1 MKRFLCVSLLSLVG
15 LAAFAEPAN
24 GPGHIRRPPP
34 ADPLDS
40 SGRALNFL
48 LDAPQTASGKEL
60 KLWAT
65 YYHMPTIEAS
75 QTKASGTP
83 LLGKDGKAI
92 SAGLSVRD
100 WCDAAMQG
108 SIRISNPGGDPTG
121 YMFVDA
127 DGPEQLNCDSHFGD
141 LSEGIKAA
149 TRHARFV
156 AFHHPKACDVRA
168 IPLMAFRT
176 IAVDPD
182 RIPMGTVLYVPSLRG
197 QGFWMDGQL
206 FVHDG
211 YVVASDRGGA
221 IKDNHID
228 MFVSD
233 AASAPFPE
241 VVSSSAR
248 DTFKA
253 FIVPANDPAAIAL
266 KQSQDEVCRD
276 VPGPGRSRHRTPPA
290 PKRI

>member
-1 MKRFLCVSLLSLVG
+1 MKRFLLVSLLSLAG
-15 LAAFAEPAN
+15 LAAFASPAF

-34 ADPLDS
+34 PNPLGS
-40 SGRALNFL
+40 SGLALNFL
-48 LDAPQTASGKEL
+48 LDAPKAEAGKEM

-75 QTKASGTP
+75 DAKASGAP
-83 LLGKDGKAI
+83 LLGKNGKPI
-92 SAGLSVRD
+92 SPALSVHD

-108 SIRISNPGGDPTG
+108 SIRIANPGGDQTG

-127 DGPEQLNCDSHFGD
+127 DGPEQLNCDSHFGE
-141 LSEGIKAA
+141 LSEGVKAA

-156 AFHHPKACDVRA
+156 AFHHPRACDVRA

-182 RIPMGTVLYVPSLRG
+182 HIPMGTVLYVPSLRG
-197 QGFWMDGQL
+197 QGFWMEGQL
-206 FVHDG
+206 YTHDG

-221 IKDNHID
+221 IRDNHID

-253 FIVPANDPAAIAL
+253 FVVPPNDPAVLAL
-266 KQSQDEVCRD
+266 KQSQEEICRD
-276 VPGPGRSRHRTPPA
+276 VSGPGRSQHHAPPQ

>member
-1 MKRFLCVSLLSLVG
+1 MKRFLCVSLVSLVG
-15 LAAFAEPAN
+15 LAAFASPAY

-34 ADPLDS
+34 PNPLDS
-40 SGRALNFL
+40 SGLALNFL
-48 LDAPQTASGKEL
+48 LDAPKAAPAREM

-75 QTKASGTP
+75 DTGASGTP
-83 LLGKDGKAI
+83 LLGKNGKAI
-92 SAGLSVRD
+92 SPALSVHD

-108 SIRISNPGGDPTG
+108 SIRISNPGGEPTG

-127 DGPEQLNCDSHFGD
+127 DGPEQLNCDSRFGD
-141 LSEGIKAA
+141 LSDGIKAA

-206 FVHDG
+206 YAHDG

-221 IKDNHID
+221 IRDNHID

-241 VVSSSAR
+241 VVSSSPR
-248 DTFKA
+248 DTFRA
-253 FIVPANDPAAIAL
+253 FVVPPNDPAAVAL
-266 KQSQDEVCRD
+266 KQSQEETCRD
-276 VPGPGRSRHRTPPA
+276 VPGPGRSRHHAPPR

>member
-1 MKRFLCVSLLSLVG
+1 MKRFLLVSLLSLAG
-15 LAAFAEPAN
+15 LAAFASPAF

-34 ADPLDS
+34 PNPLGS
-40 SGRALNFL
+40 SGLALNFL
-48 LDAPQTASGKEL
+48 LDAPKAEAGKEM

-75 QTKASGTP
+75 DTKTSGTP
-83 LLGKDGKAI
+83 LLGKNGKPI
-92 SAGLSVRD
+92 SPALSVHD

-108 SIRISNPGGDPTG
+108 SIRIANPGGDPTG

-127 DGPEQLNCDSHFGD
+127 DGPEQLNCDSHFGE

-156 AFHHPKACDVRA
+156 AFHHPRACDVRA

-197 QGFWMDGQL
+197 RGFWMEGQL
-206 FVHDG
+206 YAHDG

-221 IKDNHID
+221 ICDNHID

-233 AASAPFPE
+233 ASAPFPE

-253 FIVPANDPAAIAL
+253 FFVPPNDPAVLAL
-266 KQSQDEVCRD
+266 KQSQEEICRD
-276 VPGPGRSRHRTPPA
+276 VSGPGRSQHHAPPQ

>member
-1 MKRFLCVSLLSLVG
+1 M
-15 LAAFAEPAN
+15 
-24 GPGHIRRPPP
+24 
-34 ADPLDS
+34 
-40 SGRALNFL
+40 
-48 LDAPQTASGKEL
+48 

-65 YYHMPTIEAS
+65 YYHMPTIDV
-75 QTKASGTP
+75 TDIKATGTP
-83 LLGKDGKAI
+83 LLGKNGKPI
-92 SAGLSVRD
+92 SPALSTRD

-127 DGPEQLNCDSHFGD
+127 DGPEQLNCDSHFGE

-206 FVHDG
+206 YAHDG

-241 VVSSSAR
+241 VVSSSPR

-253 FIVPANDPAAIAL
+253 FVVPESDPAVIAL
-266 KQSQDEVCRD
+266 KQSQDEVCRE
-276 VPGPGRSRHRTPPA
+276 VPGPGRNRRHAPPQ